1 MSADKL
7 DKVGKTGGCQCGA
20 VRYRLDAVPD
30 FEVICHCRMCQKAS
44 GGPFMAY
51 CGVPRASCTVT
62 RGIISVF
69 QSSDTAE
76 RGFCAKC
83 GTPLTY
89 QILGSQRIAVTIGSL
104 DNPNAI
110 VPKKQFGVESRVAW
124 LDAALAAPEASL
136 SDWLKSRQIASV
148 GSHQHPDREA

>member
-1 MSADKL
+1 MSADKR
-7 DKVGKTGGCQCGA
+7 DKVDKTGGCQCGA

-51 CGVPRASCTVT
+51 CGLPRASWTVT
-62 RGIISVF
+62 RGTISVF

-104 DNPNAI
+104 DNPNAV
-110 VPKKQFGVESRVAW
+110 VPRTQFGVESRVAW

-136 SDWLKSRQIASV
+136 SDWLKSRQITSV